1 MNKKLMDYFNVVEK
15 PRSRSRVGIGLLT
28 GVIAGGVAGLLFAPK
43 AGKETRA
50 DLMAQAEIGIDKVK
64 EAAEKVKDFAHDKV
78 EDVKTGFERTK
89 DKAEDAFEKGKDK
102 AADAVAN
109 AAGKVEDAAGHV
121 KDEAKKA

>member
-15 PRSRSRVGIGLLT
+15 PRSRGRVGIGLLT

-64 EAAEKVKDFAHDKV
+64 ETAEKVKDFAHDKV
-78 EDVKTGFERTK
+78 DDVKSGFDRTK
-89 DKAEDAFEKGKDK
+89 DKAEDSFDRAKDK
-102 AADAVAN
+102 AKDTVAD
-109 AAGKVEDAAGHV
+109 AAGKVEDAAGQV
-121 KDEAKKA
+121 KNEAKKA